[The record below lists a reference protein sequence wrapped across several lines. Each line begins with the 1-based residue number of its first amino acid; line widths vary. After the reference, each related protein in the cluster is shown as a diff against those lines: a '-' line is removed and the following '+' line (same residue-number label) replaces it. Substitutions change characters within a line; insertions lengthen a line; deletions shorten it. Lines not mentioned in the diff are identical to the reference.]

1 MTILFG
7 RTQSAE
13 DTPFEPLRPVGYGG
27 LPSPLVSV
35 ESQGAIEEVYQR
47 LVAQG
52 EANIRLVLLN
62 TYNGTW
68 TNNSFQGRNE
78 LLPNTPIKF
87 ARNVSIN
94 EIVFQNQNTT
104 KNFFLDLYKNGIAI
118 GNLFATLTVNTLTN
132 TGQVFT
138 GLNYSF
144 AQGDQL
150 YFRYRSISGTS
161 PSDSAIEVYCRVTS

>member
-13 DTPFEPLRPVGYGG
+13 DTPFQPLRTPGYGG
-27 LPSPLVSV
+27 LNSPLASV
-35 ESQGAIEEVYQR
+35 ESQSAIEEVYQR
-47 LVAQG
+47 LIAQA
-52 EANIRLVLLN
+52 ESNVRLVLLN

-68 TNNSFQGRNE
+68 TNNGFQGRNE

-87 ARNVSIN
+87 ARNIVIN
-94 EIVFQNQNTT
+94 ELVFQNQNTA
-104 KNFFLDLYKNGIAI
+104 KNFFLDLYKNGILA
-118 GNLFATLTVNTLTN
+118 GNLFATLTVNTLTA
-132 TGQVFT
+132 TGQIFT

-150 YFRYRSISGTS
+150 YFRYRNISGTS
-161 PSDSAIEVYCRVTS
+161 PSDSSIEIYCRVTS